1 LEQLRKKSQQRL
13 KQRVL
18 QRNSINLIKIKM
30 AKTTKPKVKSKAK
43 ASTVQKKTTKKLV
56 TTSSGRIYVSTT
68 FNNTIVTITNE
79 KGDTIAWSTSGNM
92 GFKGTRKSTP
102 YAATQAVEKTLQKAR
117 EIGIQSLEVFIK
129 GPGVGRDA
137 ALRAIR
143 NSGLAIAMIADI
155 TPIPHNGPRVK
166 KKRRV

>member
-1 LEQLRKKSQQRL
+1 MPKKAV
-13 KQRVL
+13 K
-18 QRNSINLIKIKM
+18 
-30 AKTTKPKVKSKAK
+30 KVK
-43 ASTVQKKTTKKLV
+43 QIV
-56 TTSSGRIYVSTT
+56 TTGNGKVYVSTT

-79 KGDTIAWSTSGNM
+79 KGDTVSWSSSGNA

-102 YAATQAVEKTLQKAR
+102 FAATQAVETAIRKAK
-117 EIGIQSLEVFIK
+117 EAGLSNVEVFIK

-137 ALRAIR
+137 TLRAIR
-143 NSGLAIAMIADI
+143 NSGLSISMIADV

>member
-1 LEQLRKKSQQRL
+1 
-13 KQRVL
+13 
-18 QRNSINLIKIKM
+18 M
-30 AKTTKPKVKSKAK
+30 AKTTKPKVKSKTK